1 MITRT
6 SELRKYLFEFQRS
19 LGRRPSVADIEQLGP
34 IERHR
39 RLGRCSPWIVH
50 DHPDRPGS
58 LPPPI
63 SHAYPDGL
71 AAI

>member
-1 MITRT
+1 MIRRIQ
-6 SELRKYLFEFQRS
+6 SLRLYLREFQRS
-19 LGRRPSVADIEQLGP
+19 LGRLSVADIELLGP

-50 DHPDRPGS
+50 DHPDRPAS